1 MHGKGSTIQK
11 GETPFHVPTLWRRL
25 IRSVVRFCPS
35 IWTIFVTETSPQ
47 AHLSKM
53 QRLLIGWHSF
63 TFKISRRKNHL
74 AVTKVLVLQRVT
86 PRLAFIRKSELHFS
100 ARCATKVASTAARTA
115 TPAVATARIFAP
127 AATPVTAAT
136 PAPGSPELGA
146 ALESV
151 SLHRVLTLNMR
162 GISSHYGHGL
172 RLRGTFSFRFS

>member
-1 MHGKGSTIQK
+1 M
-11 GETPFHVPTLWRRL
+11 
-25 IRSVVRFCPS
+25 RSVVRFCPS

-74 AVTKVLVLQRVT
+74 AVTKVLVLVQRVT
-86 PRLAFIRKSELHFS
+86 LRLAFIRKSELHFS

-115 TPAVATARIFAP
+115 TPAAATARISAT